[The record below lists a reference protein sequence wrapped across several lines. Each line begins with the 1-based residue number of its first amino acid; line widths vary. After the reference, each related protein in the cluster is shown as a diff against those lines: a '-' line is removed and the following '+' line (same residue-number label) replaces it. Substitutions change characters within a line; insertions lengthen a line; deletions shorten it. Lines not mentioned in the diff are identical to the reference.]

1 MTFVMSWPAYSI
13 IVMVGWGFWGF
24 FSTLASRSMGS
35 YEAVVYSFLGSSVVV
50 VAMVLRKGFPSSVGT
65 GGAIAAFLV
74 GVIATLSFVPYVIAL
89 SKGKAAIVVP
99 LVALY
104 PIVTIFLSFLF
115 LHETL
120 TVRQFFGVVLAM
132 LAVVLLSRA

>member
-1 MTFVMSWPAYSI
+1 MTSAMSWLSYSI

-35 YEAVVYSFLGSSVVV
+35 YEAVMYSFLGSSVVV
-50 VAMVLRKGFPSSVGT
+50 VAMMIYKGFPSGVSA

-74 GVIATLSFVPYVIAL
+74 GVIATLSFIPYVIAL
-89 SKGKAAIVVP
+89 SRGKAAVVVP

-115 LHETL
+115 LQETL
-120 TVRQFFGVVLAM
+120 TARQFFGVVLAL
-132 LAVVLLSRA
+132 LAVALLSRA